1 MSITNSLPQSTS
13 QFVQQFWETNTECYV
28 DRHKLKP
35 ENLCSVIVY
44 LSEVRSYIKF
54 LFHLECHISL
64 YKLFKCNFLNAQCSP
79 SLLLNNYCTNAH
91 WSFNSCHR
99 LKDFVHCCHGGGKT
113 VQVPKNPRLEKNNS
127 ISTSSHVLFCLS
139 YKHVQ

>member
-1 MSITNSLPQSTS
+1 M
-13 QFVQQFWETNTECYV
+13 QQFWYINAECYV

-44 LSEVRSYIKF
+44 LSEVCSHSKF

-64 YKLFKCNFLNAQCSP
+64 CKLFKCNFLNAQCSYP
-79 SLLLNNYCTNAH
+79 FLLNNYCTNAH
-91 WSFNSCHR
+91 WLCNSRHR
-99 LKDFVHCCHGGGKT
+99 LKDFVHYCHGGGKT
-113 VQVPKNPRLEKNNS
+113 VQAPKNPRLEKNDS
-127 ISTSSHVLFCLS
+127 MSTSSHVLFCLS